1 MQKGVQLMPPRH
13 SSADILVV
21 YLLLCLH
28 LCIAKGTAAK
38 SDSIQR
44 GFVHQWWRHE
54 RSVGCCHTIGE
65 QMFVYYVPLGSI
77 TRHLRM
83 PNTRVQSVWSWQME
97 RKVLT
102 GNCISPRWN
111 SITRAGSL
119 RHRKHWV
126 VTSPQWC
133 PSGHMKFGNP
143 SFTLWHCSKSC
154 YYFK

>member
-21 YLLLCLH
+21 YLLFCLH

-38 SDSIQR
+38 ADSIQR

-54 RSVGCCHTIGE
+54 RSMGCCHTIGD

-83 PNTRVQSVWSWQME
+83 PNTRVQSVWSWQTE
-97 RKVLT
+97 RKVLVVPFDNFDRESYQPSVKFYNQSWEFET
-102 GNCISPRWN
+102 KKTLGCDITTVM
-111 SITRAGSL
+111 SIGAREIRQSL
-119 RHRKHWV
+119 IYP
-126 VTSPQWC
+126 VTLQ
-133 PSGHMKFGNP
+133 
-143 SFTLWHCSKSC
+143 
-154 YYFK
+154 